1 MAGQPKVFVPGPSI
15 GFPNFGTPQQFIEG
29 ISDTINDFRTNA
41 QRDRQ
46 IEDTKLFR
54 EQSLDLDERKIAF
67 DEAAPER
74 AKAEALFKR
83 KQENDDAK
91 LFLQAT
97 KGAGGSL
104 VPQFLNRPEV
114 KADFAKLGISD
125 PAEQEA
131 MLREIPQFRALFS
144 NPTTA
149 GQTALEDRIASGGSL
164 EQGRTASQG
173 AIDSIFG
180 AQLDPKLAAEEM
192 KQRNA
197 TSNALIGS
205 LFKAGL
211 GGTGGRSGSAVQGSP
226 SQLNEEELRDV
237 LTGRMK
243 IEDARGGGWVD
254 AAMNL
259 FGGVDETR
267 DTFDIL
273 KRDLDQGDV
282 DRLIGT
288 YGNRYPQNAIVGA
301 MRSIVN
307 PDEGTVD
314 QEKWQNILND
324 PDSDSA
330 KAFTTEIQNWQ
341 AKAERTRG
349 GTAALSGM
357 SARDIFTIADGLQQA
372 NDARNTDI
380 IRRTSPQEATFES
393 RLAAFRSFTGQPSSV
408 TAPTDTPRQGPGSGG
423 NSNAG
428 GTGSKGLDSLI
439 NPAGVQEGNS
449 PGTAADI
456 NEVPQIFPNTA
467 PPGTT
472 PPVVDNQLFAS
483 AQTDNPNVPALLE
496 SLATGGA
503 APISQ
508 GPVSNTDANKIFT
521 AQNANFVRDEA
532 IAKKTGAE
540 KDEESLQS
548 LIART
553 TPPEDLRDVT
563 PRERKVGLVE
573 AKKLLKEGKISRDD
587 APSGGT
593 LNDKLMISYLRYKN
607 ANPEEAAV
615 ESGAAVTTE
624 SIQFAGGQSIE
635 VLRNAKGEYAIPSR
649 PNKWYTKKEL
659 LALAK

>member
-15 GFPNFGTPQQFIEG
+15 GFPNIGTPQQFIQG
-29 ISDTINDFRTNA
+29 ISGTINDFRTNA
-41 QRDRQ
+41 QRDQ
-46 IEDTKLFR
+46 QLEDTKLFR
-54 EQSLDLDERKIAF
+54 DQSLELDKQKQAF
-67 DEAAPER
+67 TEAEPER
-74 AKAEALFKR
+74 AIAEALLKR
-83 KQENDDAK
+83 EQDNADAK
-91 LFLQAT
+91 LFLQARDS
-97 KGAGGSL
+97 AGGSL
-104 VPQFLNRPEV
+104 LPQFLARPEV
-114 KADFAKLGISD
+114 QAEFKRMNISD
-125 PAEQEA
+125 QAEQAALVKQMPEF
-131 MLREIPQFRALFS
+131 LQLFS
-144 NPTTA
+144 NPITA
-149 GQTALEDRIASGGSL
+149 GNTALENRIASGGSL

-180 AQLDPKLAAEEM
+180 PQLDAKLAAEEM

-197 TSNALIGS
+197 TSNALMAS
-205 LFKAGL
+205 LFKGGL
-211 GGTGGRSGSAVQGSP
+211 SGTGGRSGSAVQGSP
-226 SQLNEEELRDV
+226 SQINEEELRDV
-237 LTGRMK
+237 LTGRMN

-267 DTFDIL
+267 DTWDVL

-307 PDEGTVD
+307 PDEGTID
-314 QEKWQNILND
+314 QKKWQNILND
-324 PDSDSA
+324 PESDSA
-330 KAFTTEIQNWQ
+330 IAFKNEIESWQ
-341 AKAERTRG
+341 AKSERTRG
-349 GTAALSGM
+349 GTSAFSGM
-357 SARDIFTIADGLQQA
+357 SAKDIFTIADGLQQA

-380 IRRTSPQEATFES
+380 IRRTTPQEASFES
-393 RLAAFRSFTGQPSSV
+393 RLSAFRRFTGQPSSA
-408 TAPTDTPRQGPGSGG
+408 TAPTDTSRQGPGSGG

-428 GTGSKGLDSLI
+428 GTGSPGLDRILAVD
-439 NPAGVQEGNS
+439 PKEGSS
-449 PGTAADI
+449 PGTPADF
-456 NEVPQIFPNTA
+456 NEAPQIFPQTA

-472 PPVVDNQLFAS
+472 PPVVDNQLFNS
-483 AQTDNPNVPALLE
+483 AQVNNPNVPALLE
-496 SLATGGA
+496 SLATGGP

-508 GPVSNTDANKIFT
+508 GPVSTNDANKIFT

-540 KDEESLQS
+540 KDEQSLQS

-553 TPPEDLRDVT
+553 TPPEDLSGMT

-624 SIQFAGGQSIE
+624 SIQFAGGQSIK